1 MKAYELLIFDWDGTL
16 MDSIGKIVRCMENTA
31 RVMALPIPS
40 EQAVRDI
47 IGLSM
52 TEALQCLYPAG
63 SVGEYQALR
72 EEYKQQFLQLDTTP
86 SPLFSETPAL
96 LSQLRNEKYL
106 LAVATGKAR
115 QVLNVYCGKL
125 GLESFFMPVAAPMRR
140 EVNHTRICC
149 SSYWL
154 N

>member
-1 MKAYELLIFDWDGTL
+1 
-16 MDSIGKIVRCMENTA
+16 
-31 RVMALPIPS
+31 
-40 EQAVRDI
+40 
-47 IGLSM
+47 M

-115 QVLNVYCGKL
+115 A
-125 GLESFFMPVAAPMRR
+125 GLERVLRETGLGEFFMPVAAPMRR